1 MSTDAAAPSLQ
12 DFLNALTHPSA
23 ALELAV
29 IAACLGLAWALVR
42 LLRGATAAQAPS
54 VLFGRRL
61 VDGLLFPVLA
71 LGLALG
77 ARRLLLGLGVQVA
90 VFKIVVPVLVA
101 FAVIRL
107 AVRVLEAAFPSSRLV
122 RVVER
127 SISWLVWAGMVAW
140 VTGLLPELLAAMEE
154 IHWKMG
160 GSTVSLRTLL
170 EGTLSAGVVLI
181 VALWI
186 SSAIEA
192 RLLSG
197 ASGENLSLRKVVA
210 NTVRALLVFVGLLV
224 GLTAVGIDLTAL
236 SVLGGAMGVGI
247 GLGLQKLAANYVSGF
262 VILTERSLRIGDT
275 VRVDNFEGRI
285 TDIAMRYTVIR
296 SPGGREAIVPN
307 EMLITQRVENSSLA
321 DPQVLL
327 QTVVQVAYGTDLDA
341 LFPQIVSAVAQV
353 PRVQSDPAP
362 VVHLSAF
369 GADGLEL
376 TVNFWIVDLENGAGG
391 ARSGVNLAILALLS
405 RLSIE
410 IPYPQRVIRQA

>member
-1 MSTDAAAPSLQ
+1 MTTDAAPSLQ
-12 DFLNALTHPSA
+12 EFLNALTHPSA

-29 IAACLGLAWALVR
+29 IAGCLGLAWALVR
-42 LLRGATAAQAPS
+42 LLHGAAASAAPS

-71 LGLALG
+71 LGLALA
-77 ARRLLLGLGVQVA
+77 ARRALVAADVHVA
-90 VFKIVVPVLVA
+90 VFKIVIPVLVA

-107 AVRVLEAAFPSSRLV
+107 AVRVLEAAFPTSRVV
-122 RVVER
+122 RVIER
-127 SISWLVWAGMVAW
+127 SISWLVWAGMVGW
-140 VTGLLPELLAAMEE
+140 VTGLLPELLSAMEE

-160 GSTVSLRTLL
+160 GSTVSLRTLV
-170 EGTLSAGVVLI
+170 EGTVSAGVVLI

-186 SSAIEA
+186 SAAIEA

-327 QTVVQVAYGTDLDA
+327 QTTVPVAYGTDLDA
-341 LFPQIVSAVAQV
+341 LFPQIVAAVTQV
-353 PRVQSDPAP
+353 PRVMAEPAP

-369 GADGLEL
+369 AADGLEL
-376 TVNFWIVDLENGAGG
+376 TVNFWITDLENGAGG
-391 ARSGVNLAILALLS
+391 VRSGVNLAILALLS
-405 RLSIE
+405 RLGVE

>member
-1 MSTDAAAPSLQ
+1 MTTDAAAPSLQ

-29 IAACLGLAWALVR
+29 IAGCLTLAWGLVR
-42 LLRGATAAQAPS
+42 LLRGAAAGQAPS

-71 LGLALG
+71 LGLALV
-77 ARRLLLGLGVQVA
+77 ARRLLVVLGVQVA
-90 VFKIVVPVLVA
+90 VFKIVIPVLVA

-107 AVRVLEAAFPSSRLV
+107 AVRVLEAAFPTSRLV
-122 RVVER
+122 RLIER
-127 SISWLVWAGMVAW
+127 SISWLVWAGMVGW
-140 VTGLLPELLAAMEE
+140 VTGLLPELLSAMEE

-160 GSTVSLRTLL
+160 GSTVSLRTLV
-170 EGTLSAGVVLI
+170 EGTISAGVVLI

-186 SSAIEA
+186 SAAIEA

-236 SVLGGAMGVGI
+236 SVLGGAIGVGI

-321 DPQVLL
+321 DPRVLL
-327 QTVVQVAYGTDLDA
+327 QTTVQVAYGTDLDA
-341 LFPQIVSAVAQV
+341 LFPQLVAVVAEV
-353 PRVQSDPAP
+353 PRVMAEPAP

-369 GADGLEL
+369 AADGLEL
-376 TVNFWIVDLENGAGG
+376 TVNFWITDLENGAGG
-391 ARSGVNLAILALLS
+391 ARSGVNLAILALLG
-405 RLSIE
+405 RLGVE

>member
-1 MSTDAAAPSLQ
+1 MTTDAAPSLQ
-12 DFLNALTHPSA
+12 EFLNALTHPSA

-29 IAACLGLAWALVR
+29 IAGCLGLAWALVR
-42 LLRGATAAQAPS
+42 LLRGAAASAAPS

-71 LGLALG
+71 LGLALA
-77 ARRLLLGLGVQVA
+77 ARRALVAADVHVA
-90 VFKIVVPVLVA
+90 VFKIVIPVLVA

-107 AVRVLEAAFPSSRLV
+107 AVRVLEAAFPTSRVV
-122 RVVER
+122 RVIER
-127 SISWLVWAGMVAW
+127 SISWLVWAGMVGW
-140 VTGLLPELLAAMEE
+140 VTGLLPELLSAMEE

-160 GSTVSLRTLL
+160 GSTVSLRTLV
-170 EGTLSAGVVLI
+170 EGTVSAGVVLI

-186 SSAIEA
+186 SAAIEA

-327 QTVVQVAYGTDLDA
+327 QTTVPVAYGTDLDA
-341 LFPQIVSAVAQV
+341 LFPQIVAAVTQV
-353 PRVQSDPAP
+353 PRVMAEPAP

-369 GADGLEL
+369 AADGLEL
-376 TVNFWIVDLENGAGG
+376 TVNFWITDLENGAGG
-391 ARSGVNLAILALLS
+391 VRSGVNLAILALLS
-405 RLSIE
+405 RLGVE

>member
-1 MSTDAAAPSLQ
+1 MTTDAAAPSLQ
-12 DFLNALTHPSA
+12 EFINALTHPSA

-29 IAACLGLAWALVR
+29 IAGCLALAWSLVR
-42 LLRGATAAQAPS
+42 LLRGAAAGQAPS

-61 VDGLLFPVLA
+61 VDGLLFPLLA
-71 LGLALG
+71 LGLALA
-77 ARRLLLGLGVQVA
+77 ARRVLLGLGVQVA
-90 VFKIVVPVLVA
+90 VFKIVIPVLVA

-107 AVRVLEAAFPSSRLV
+107 AVRVLEAAFPTSRAV
-122 RVVER
+122 RVIER
-127 SISWLVWAGMVAW
+127 SISWLVWAGMVGW
-140 VTGLLPELLAAMEE
+140 VTGLLPELLSAMED

-160 GSTVSLRTLL
+160 GSTVSLRTLV

-197 ASGENLSLRKVVA
+197 ASGENLSLRKVAA

-224 GLTAVGIDLTAL
+224 GLTAAGIDLTAL
-236 SVLGGAMGVGI
+236 SVLGGAIGVGV

-275 VRVDNFEGRI
+275 VRVDGFEGRI

-321 DPQVLL
+321 DPRVLL
-327 QTVVQVAYGTDLDA
+327 QTTVQVAYGTDLEL
-341 LFPQIVSAVAQV
+341 LFPQLVAVVAQV
-353 PRVQSDPAP
+353 PRVMAEPAP

-369 GADGLEL
+369 AADGLEL
-376 TVNFWIVDLENGAGG
+376 TVNFWITDLENGAGG

-405 RLSIE
+405 RLGVE
-410 IPYPQRVIRQA
+410 IPYPQRVIHQV

>member
-1 MSTDAAAPSLQ
+1 MTTTAADPSLQ
-12 DFLNALTHPSA
+12 DLLNALTHPSA

-29 IAACLGLAWALVR
+29 IAACLGVAWALVR
-42 LLRGATAAQAPS
+42 LLRGAAAGQAPS

-71 LGLALG
+71 LGLALA
-77 ARRLLLGLGVQVA
+77 ARRALIAADVHVA
-90 VFKIVVPVLVA
+90 VFKIVIPVLVA

-107 AVRVLEAAFPSSRLV
+107 AVRVLEAAFPTSRLV
-122 RVVER
+122 RAIER
-127 SISWLVWAGMVAW
+127 SISWLVWAGMVGW
-140 VTGLLPELLAAMEE
+140 VTGLLPELLSAMED

-160 GSTVSLRTLL
+160 GSTVSLRTLV
-170 EGTLSAGVVLI
+170 EGTISAGVVLI

-186 SSAIEA
+186 SAAIEA

-210 NTVRALLVFVGLLV
+210 NTARALLVFVGLLV

-341 LFPQIVSAVAQV
+341 LFPQMVEVVTQV
-353 PRVQSDPAP
+353 PRVLCEPPP

-369 GADGLEL
+369 AADGLEL
-376 TVNFWIVDLENGAGG
+376 TVNFWITDLENGAGG
-391 ARSGVNLAILALLS
+391 ARSGVNLALLALLG
-405 RLSIE
+405 RLGVE
-410 IPYPQRVIRQA
+410 IPYPQRVLRRA